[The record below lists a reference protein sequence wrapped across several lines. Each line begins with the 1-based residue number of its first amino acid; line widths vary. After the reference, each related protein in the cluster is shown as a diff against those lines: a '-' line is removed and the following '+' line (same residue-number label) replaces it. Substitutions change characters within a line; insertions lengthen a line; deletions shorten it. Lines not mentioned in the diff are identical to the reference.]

1 MCSPKGQW
9 LDVSP
14 ELTVVAQYHITPTLF
29 TSLHVHKHIHHSSP
43 VSPLSEIWHIS
54 PVRRSWDS
62 LWCDISYPVSRVFVW
77 PSLIKILLSSY
88 RIMPHYPLLV
98 SAQAETYILT
108 TLTHPGRLGLLP
120 CTSSPELVCLILYRD
135 ANYQSPGGEDPPRH
149 CYLWSFVFFS
159 TNDKLSLLV
168 TQFHIHSSTSL

>member
-1 MCSPKGQW
+1 M
-9 LDVSP
+9 
-14 ELTVVAQYHITPTLF
+14 YHLSWQLWHNITLLRHFLPHF
-29 TSLHVHKHIHHSSP
+29 TSTNTFIIALRSLT
-43 VSPLSEIWHIS
+43 LSKIWHIS

-108 TLTHPGRLGLLP
+108 TLTHPGRLAWLP